1 MPTVCRHSYFLAQRT
16 HSIAGIEREPTP
28 VMAESMICVRSF
40 EFACRVLDLCDR
52 LWERGPSARHIASQ
66 LMRCGTSVGSNAEE
80 AQEGQSKADFIAKLS
95 ISSKEARETRWWLR
109 VAVKTKKAKPD
120 EVAWELS
127 EITQLGKML
136 RSAILTARSSTNRGC
151 SRG

>member
-1 MPTVCRHSYFLAQRT
+1 MTE
-16 HSIAGIEREPTP
+16 SI
-28 VMAESMICVRSF
+28 ICARSF
-40 EFACRVLDLCDR
+40 EFACRILDFSDR

-109 VAVKTKKAKPD
+109 VALKTKKVKPD
-120 EVAWELS
+120 EVTWELS
-127 EITQLGKML
+127 EINQLMKML
-136 RSAILTARSSTNRGC
+136 RSAILTARSST
-151 SRG
+151 SRGYSRG